1 MDRIEQAFCRDRNH
15 GLSRDASGNRL
26 DDDELTGRPVLR
38 VALPYAAV
46 LLCLAVTAWLA
57 FARLF

>member
-1 MDRIEQAFCRDRNH
+1 M
-15 GLSRDASGNRL
+15 
-26 DDDELTGRPVLR
+26 DDDELMGHEAVMR

-57 FARLF
+57 FAHLF